1 MADIITTI
9 LGFLRILFGFLLLL
23 FIPGFTISFIFF
35 PRVRDISLIER
46 MVFSCVISIG
56 STLCVILFLDMF
68 LGVDTTAVNCS
79 IALLVLTGLVFI
91 IWDLRQV
98 FSLLREKRKK
108 GTAISE
114 NR

>member
-1 MADIITTI
+1 
-9 LGFLRILFGFLLLL
+9 
-23 FIPGFTISFIFF
+23 
-35 PRVRDISLIER
+35 
-46 MVFSCVISIG
+46 
-56 STLCVILFLDMF
+56 MF